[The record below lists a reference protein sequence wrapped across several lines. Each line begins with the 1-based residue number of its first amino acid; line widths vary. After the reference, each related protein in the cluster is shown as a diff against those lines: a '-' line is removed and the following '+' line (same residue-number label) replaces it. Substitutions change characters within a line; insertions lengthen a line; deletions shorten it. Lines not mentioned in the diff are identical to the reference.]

1 MTGVL
6 IGRGDLDTEVCREK
20 TTCKHKKK
28 KMIYKSRRETWN
40 RCFPQA
46 PEKKPTLLN
55 LGLGLLTCR
64 NLRKIK
70 FWCFSHPVRCTLL
83 CKPQQTNTGSPMA
96 LVVKN
101 RPANAGDARDSG
113 TIPGSG
119 RSPAGG
125 NGNPLQ
131 YSCLENS
138 RDRGTWQGVVKGA
151 AKSRIWLSTHTEQTN
166 TCAKEY

>member
-70 FWCFSHPVRCTLL
+70 F
-83 CKPQQTNTGSPMA
+83 
-96 LVVKN
+96 
-101 RPANAGDARDSG
+101 
-113 TIPGSG
+113 
-119 RSPAGG
+119 
-125 NGNPLQ
+125 
-131 YSCLENS
+131 
-138 RDRGTWQGVVKGA
+138 
-151 AKSRIWLSTHTEQTN
+151 
-166 TCAKEY
+166 